1 MTTEYRDENGKLLRI
16 DKGTQ
21 PAKPATQKPEP
32 AVAPSAPAAA
42 PASTKKE
49 K

>member
-1 MTTEYRDENGKLLRI
+1 MTTEYRDEQGKLLRV
-16 DKGTQ
+16 DRGTQ
-21 PAKPATQKPEP
+21 PAPPRAPNPQPA
-32 AVAPSAPAAA
+32 AAPPAPAAA